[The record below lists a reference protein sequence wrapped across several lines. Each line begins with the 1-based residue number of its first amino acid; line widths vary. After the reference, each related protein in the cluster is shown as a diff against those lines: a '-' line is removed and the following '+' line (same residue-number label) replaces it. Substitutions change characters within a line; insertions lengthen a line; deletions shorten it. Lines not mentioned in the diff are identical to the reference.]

1 VLLGWP
7 HGMRKSCW
15 IAGLALALTAAPYCY
30 AQTVLE
36 GSLLPHSFGSFTCS
50 VVADYADVTPG
61 RNLVEVQKEAGPVQ
75 NDVCSYG
82 SGDVKIHVRLD
93 KYRDPS
99 SAYEVYTA
107 LLTPDMHPST
117 VGELSGVDKDRLLML
132 LGDFVLEVRDYHSAS
147 TADLQQL
154 AKLVKRHAD
163 QAPLPPIRSYL
174 PEGLSDG
181 TQRYSLGPAGFRA
194 ALERLR
200 RSEYAPLAPEV
211 GFENGA
217 EVMLAEYHK
226 HADSGVLLLIAY
238 PTPQLAE
245 QHLHH
250 LQTIL
255 PGIAREGE
263 AQIERKGSL
272 LSLVLGA
279 TTPAYAASLR
289 SAVNYET
296 QVTWNEG
303 SHALTDP
310 PWVIVLSRIFYA
322 TGFFL
327 VVAIVLGVAFGGV
340 RVLTKRFFPGRVFDR
355 TKDLEVLQLGLSG
368 KRVDSDFN

>member
-1 VLLGWP
+1 MP
-7 HGMRKSCW
+7 HGMRKSSC
-15 IAGLALALTAAPYCY
+15 IAAFTLALAAAPYCH
-30 AQTVLE
+30 AQTVIR
-36 GSLLPHSFGSFTCS
+36 GSLLPDSFGRFTCS
-50 VVADYADVTPG
+50 AVVDDVHLNTG
-61 RNLVEVQKEAGPVQ
+61 KSLFDVQDVQKEAGLIQ
-75 NDVCSYG
+75 GDVSDCG
-82 SGDVKIHVRLD
+82 SGDTKLHVHLN

-99 SAYEVYTA
+99 SAYEIYTA
-107 LLTPDMHPST
+107 FLTADMHPST
-117 VGELSGVDKDRLLML
+117 VGELSGVDKDELLML
-132 LGDFVLEVRDYHSAS
+132 LGNFVMTVRDYHYAA

-154 AKLVKRHAD
+154 AKAVKSRAD
-163 QAPLPPIRSYL
+163 NAPLPPIRSYL

-181 TQRYSLGPAGFRA
+181 TQRYSLGPVGFGS
-194 ALERLR
+194 ALGVLR
-200 RSEYAPLAPEV
+200 RGEYATLAPEV

-226 HADSGVLLLIAY
+226 RDDSAVLLLIAY

-245 QHLHH
+245 QHMHH

-255 PGIAREGE
+255 PGIAKRGE

-272 LSLVLGA
+272 LSVVLGA
-279 TTPAYAASLR
+279 TSATYAASLR
-289 SAVNYET
+289 TAVNYET

-310 PWVIVLSRIFYA
+310 PWVIVLSRIFYG
-322 TGFFL
+322 TGVFL
-327 VVAIVLGVAFGGV
+327 VMAIVLGVAFGGV

-355 TKDLEVLQLGLSG
+355 TRDLEVLQLGLSG